1 MSISDG
7 VRFRA
12 LENTVAELR
21 AHSAATEEMLVSLQA
36 RFEAHLMAESPAAA
50 AGAAPAVPCPR
61 CERQRQQVR
70 ARVHKHRAA
79 AVDGVT
85 LQDAVAEDVA
95 GDPALGA

>member
-1 MSISDG
+1 MSMKD
-7 VRFRA
+7 VLRVLA
-12 LENTVAELR
+12 LEQQVAELR
-21 AHSAATEEMLVSLQA
+21 AQGAAHAEMLISLPA
-36 RFEAHLMAESPAAA
+36 RVEGDLMAESPAAA

-95 GDPALGA
+95 GEPSLGV